1 VSGLSG
7 EDTMAITDM
16 VKSKFR
22 LNELLATSTAPMDY
36 APRVN
41 SLIARGGSAQAV
53 KMPSLEDIQKRTLN
67 QLQDITNIVRYINE
81 HVGDWGKVTNA

>member
-1 VSGLSG
+1 M
-7 EDTMAITDM
+7 TRAQ
-16 VKSKFR
+16 
-22 LNELLATSTAPMDY
+22 LALDNAMNAASTAPMDY

-67 QLQDITNIVRYINE
+67 QLEDITKIVRYINE
-81 HVGDWGKVTNA
+81 RAGDWGKVTNA